1 MMRKFNLQEAKK
13 RFSEILERAARGE
26 RVGLTKEGKIV
37 AIIGP
42 PPDET
47 AELQSIFKKIER
59 IRRRSK
65 KVPGVTVKSLIEE
78 GRK

>member
-1 MMRKFNLQEAKK
+1 MRKFNLQEAKK

-65 KVPGVTVKSLIEE
+65 RVPGVTVKSLIEE

>member
-1 MMRKFNLQEAKK
+1 MRKFNLQEAKK

-42 PPDET
+42 PPEET

-59 IRRRSK
+59 IRRRAK

-78 GRK
+78 GRM

>member
-1 MMRKFNLQEAKK
+1 MRKFNLQEAKK
-13 RFSEILERAARGE
+13 RFSEILERATRGE

-42 PPDET
+42 PPEET

-59 IRRRSK
+59 IRRRAK

-78 GRK
+78 GRM

>member
-1 MMRKFNLQEAKK
+1 MRKFNLQEAKK

-42 PPDET
+42 PPDEP

-78 GRK
+78 GRM

>member
-1 MMRKFNLQEAKK
+1 MRKFNLQEAKK